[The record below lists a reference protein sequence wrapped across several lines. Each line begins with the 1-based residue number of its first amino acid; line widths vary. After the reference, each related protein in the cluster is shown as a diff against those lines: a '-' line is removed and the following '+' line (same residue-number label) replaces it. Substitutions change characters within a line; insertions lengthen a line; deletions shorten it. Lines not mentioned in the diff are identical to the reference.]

1 VPTRWLMLVILSLV
15 RLAMSYQ
22 FQSVA
27 SVSSELVEEFGF
39 SYAEVGTLI
48 GFFLLPGL
56 VFAIPV
62 GLATRHT
69 TDKSLLLLGAA
80 LMIAGGL
87 IMGSAGGAVGLYV
100 GRLVTG
106 LGGTIFNVI
115 LTKMVTDWFFEK
127 ELVSA
132 MAIVMS
138 AWPCGIGLGLVSHG
152 LIAANYG
159 WSGVM
164 HASAIVTALA
174 LLLAALA
181 YRDAPV
187 ADTGRKQNLRLSLPR
202 RQFAHTGVVGLA
214 WTLFNVSFV
223 VIISFSPDV
232 LIDHGYDPMA
242 ARSAT
247 SLMMWVS
254 MLAAPIG
261 GRLTELTGRVTWWIL
276 GTLLVS
282 CIPIVTISQGMLPTL
297 SFIVLGILISI
308 PVGAM
313 VSLMSEAV
321 SSENRGPGLGIFYTW
336 FYAGMAIGP
345 ALAGWTRDQT
355 GDPASPIL
363 LAASLLVVAVLLIGL
378 LRLLQVIWPIE
389 QTASSVQG
397 D

>member
-1 VPTRWLMLVILSLV
+1 MPTRWLMLVILSLV

-27 SVSSELVEEFGF
+27 SVSSELVERFGF

-48 GFFLLPGL
+48 GFFLLPGI
-56 VFAIPV
+56 VFAIPA
-62 GLATRHT
+62 GMATRYT
-69 TDKSLLLLGAA
+69 TDKNLLLIGAA

-87 IMGSAGGAVGLYV
+87 IMGFASGAIGLYV

-127 ELVSA
+127 EIVSA

-152 LIAANYG
+152 LIAADYG

-164 HASAIVTALA
+164 YASAIVTALA

-181 YRDAPV
+181 YRDAPF
-187 ADTGRKQNLRLSLPR
+187 ADTGRKQTLRLSLPR
-202 RQFAHTGVVGLA
+202 RQFAHAGVVGLA
-214 WTLFNVSFV
+214 WTLFNVSFIV
-223 VIISFSPDV
+223 LVSFSPDV
-232 LIDHGYDPMA
+232 LIDHGYEPIA

-254 MLAAPIG
+254 MFAAPVG

-282 CIPIVTISQGMLPTL
+282 CIPIVTIAQGMMPTL
-297 SFIVLGILISI
+297 SFIVLGIFLSI

-321 SSENRGPGLGIFYTW
+321 SPENRGPGLGIFYTW
-336 FYAGMAIGP
+336 FYAGMAVGP

-355 GDPASPIL
+355 GDPAAPIL
-363 LAASLLVVAVLLIGL
+363 LAASLLVIVVLLVSL
-378 LRLLQVIWPIE
+378 LRLLQVTWPIE
-389 QTASSVQG
+389 QTTPSMQV